1 MPLDEIPHNFATA
14 RLEDVVRWGRR
25 NSVFPAT
32 FGLACCAIELIG
44 TGAAHYDLARFG
56 MEVFRAS
63 PRQADLMI
71 VAGRVSQKMAPV
83 LRQVYDQMVEPKWV
97 ISMGVCASTGGMFNN
112 YAIVQ
117 GVDQIVPVDVYVPG
131 CPPGPETLMHGI
143 LTLHEQIRTGELLRR
158 RETSPSGGAGIEL
171 GTALE
176 PPRLRS
182 GRKIRAAQRRVE
194 PIEEERLRRSTSEGA
209 QELQPQTGTDEIV
222 IAGSGMWL
230 EDPLD
235 NTMVVNMGPQHP
247 STHGVLRLMLELDG
261 EDVRRIKPVIGY
273 LHTGME
279 KTGEELT
286 YLQGVTN
293 VTRMDY
299 VSPLSNEL
307 VYSMA
312 VERLLDID
320 IPPRATW
327 IRMLLTELNRAASH
341 LLFQATNGLDL
352 GALSMIIYGW
362 REREEMLRYLEYVT
376 GLRMNNNFI
385 RPGGVA
391 ADLPDGW
398 QERLL
403 GLCDMV
409 ERGVS
414 EYDELLSQNPIWRE
428 RTVGIG
434 TITTDECL
442 ARSITGPILRST
454 GFAWDLRKAQP
465 YLAYD
470 EVEFDIVYATNGDVF
485 DRYRIR
491 LGEILESLKIVRQCV
506 ERMPAGDYRVQDK
519 KVTPPP
525 RARINESMEALIH
538 HFKLFTEGFKV
549 PAGETYVAVESPRG
563 EIGCYMV
570 SDGTG
575 KPVRMHIRAPSLYN
589 LQGIE
594 PMSADSLV
602 ADAIAVVSSID
613 PILGEVDR

>member
-1 MPLDEIPHNFATA
+1 MPLDEIPHNFVTA

-97 ISMGVCASTGGMFNN
+97 ISMGVCASSGGMFNN

-143 LTLHEQIRTGELLRR
+143 LTLHDQIRTGELLR
-158 RETSPSGGAGIEL
+158 
-171 GTALE
+171 
-176 PPRLRS
+176 PRDVS
-182 GRKIRAAQRRVE
+182 GRDGRQERERERAREHIVTTAELAVE
-194 PIEEERLRRSTSEGA
+194 ETRLRRSTSEGA
-209 QELQPQTGTDEIV
+209 QELKPEKNAREVVITGD
-222 IAGSGMWL
+222 GMWPD
-230 EDPLD
+230 DPLD
-235 NTMVVNMGPQHP
+235 NTMIVNMGPQHP
-247 STHGVLRLMLELDG
+247 STHGVLRLMLELDS
-261 EDVRRIKPVIGY
+261 EEVVRIKPIIGY

-286 YLQGVTN
+286 YVQGATN

-307 VYSMA
+307 VYCMA
-312 VERLLDID
+312 VERLLDVEV
-320 IPPRATW
+320 PTRATW
-327 IRMLLTELNRAASH
+327 IRMLMMELNRIASH

-362 REREEMLRYLEYVT
+362 REREEVLRYLEYVT
-376 GLRMNNNFI
+376 GLRMNNNYI

-398 QERLL
+398 APRVLD
-403 GLCDMV
+403 LCDLV
-409 ERGVS
+409 ERGAR
-414 EYDELLSQNPIWRE
+414 EYEELLSENPIWRE
-428 RTVGIG
+428 RTVGVGIIS
-434 TITTDECL
+434 TEECL

-470 EVEFDIVYATNGDVF
+470 EVDFDIVYATSGDVF

-491 LGEILESLKIVRQCV
+491 LAEIYESIKIVRQCV
-506 ERMPAGDYRVQDK
+506 EKMPAGDYRLQDK
-519 KVTPPP
+519 KLTPPP

-549 PAGETYVAVESPRG
+549 PAGETYVAIESPRG

-570 SDGTG
+570 SDGSG
-575 KPVRMHIRAPSLYN
+575 KPVRMHIRGPSFYN
-589 LQGIE
+589 LQSIE
-594 PMSADSLV
+594 PMGTNSLV
-602 ADAIAVVSSID
+602 ADAIAIVSSVD
-613 PILGEVDR
+613 PILGEADR